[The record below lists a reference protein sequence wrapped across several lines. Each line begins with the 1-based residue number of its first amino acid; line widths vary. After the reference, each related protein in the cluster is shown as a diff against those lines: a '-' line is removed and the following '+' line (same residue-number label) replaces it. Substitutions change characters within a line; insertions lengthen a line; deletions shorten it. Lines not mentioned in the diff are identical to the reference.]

1 MVGNNLKATVLVHCP
16 PNKRETKL
24 SIKQCKCP
32 VLVHCLPNRKRNKVV
47 YQAFCGCKHLKATVL
62 VHCFPKKKELE
73 LVGVHP

>member
-1 MVGNNLKATVLVHCP
+1 
-16 PNKRETKL
+16 
-24 SIKQCKCP
+24 
-32 VLVHCLPNRKRNKVV
+32 VHCLPNRKRNKVV